1 MWGWRRWGLI
11 LPPFVWLGV
20 FFLLPLGIVA
30 AISLSQSADAI
41 PPYLPLLTRG
51 PAGLENHA
59 TLDNYRL
66 IAEGDLRA
74 YVVSLVYAA
83 VATVLCL
90 LVGYPIAFAI
100 ARAPKGWRNLLLF
113 LVILPFW
120 TSLLIRIYAWIAI
133 LQPTGLLNR
142 ALHALGLID
151 APLLLIYN
159 DFSVVLGLVY
169 GYLPFMILPLYGSLA
184 QLDESL
190 VEAAADLGARPIR
203 TFVEVVLPLSLPGI
217 AAGALLVFIPAI
229 GEFVVPDLL
238 GGPQTPMI
246 GKVLWQEFFDNVDWP
261 AASAIAMVL
270 VALLAVPLV
279 DRPAR
284 LRAGAARREPAPHC
298 VSRRRAGA
306 RVRLS
311 LPADRAAR
319 RLFVQCLAAGD
330 GVGRL
335 VAALV
340 RGAGRRRQVSRRGAD
355 QPRDR
360 R

>member
-1 MWGWRRWGLI
+1 MPWCFCDDSFVDVPAGAALPCGLLAMTIWGWRRWGLI

-41 PPYLPLLTRG
+41 PPYLPLIARG

-74 YVVSLVYAA
+74 YVVSLAYAG

-100 ARAPKGWRNLLLF
+100 ARAPQGWRNPLLF
-113 LVILPFW
+113 FVILPFW

-142 ALHALGLID
+142 ALHALGLTD

-190 VEAAADLGARPIR
+190 VEAAADLGAPPIR

-270 VALLAVPLV
+270 VALLAIPLLIAQRV
-279 DRPAR
+279 FEWERPA
-284 LRAGAARREPAPHC
+284 
-298 VSRRRAGA
+298 
-306 RVRLS
+306 
-311 LPADRAAR
+311 
-319 RLFVQCLAAGD
+319 
-330 GVGRL
+330 
-335 VAALV
+335 
-340 RGAGRRRQVSRRGAD
+340 
-355 QPRDR
+355 
-360 R
+360 